1 MLSLNHTPHMKPQ
14 LSTPRRAL
22 PYVAALIALALVFL
36 LYTRPDFLM
45 TAVDQVWACF

>member
-1 MLSLNHTPHMKPQ
+1 MKRLPQ
-14 LSTPRRAL
+14 PLQRAL
-22 PYVAALIALALVFL
+22 LYAAALLVLALVFL

>member
-1 MLSLNHTPHMKPQ
+1 MKPQ
-14 LSTPRRAL
+14 WISLQRAL
-22 PYVAALIALALVFL
+22 LYAAALLALALVFL